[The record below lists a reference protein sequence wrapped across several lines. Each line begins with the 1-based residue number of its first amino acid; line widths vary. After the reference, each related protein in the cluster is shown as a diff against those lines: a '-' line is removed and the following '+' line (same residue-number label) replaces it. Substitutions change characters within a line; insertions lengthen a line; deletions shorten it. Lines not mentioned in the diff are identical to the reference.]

1 MKRLFTKTGIW
12 LLGGAAVIFCLTPV
26 SLDHSLSTWG
36 WLLILGGFTGYFAF
50 FCYAQALKRLGL
62 VRTAVL
68 CYLEPILSTIWV
80 WLFWDEFFSPLGWAG
95 SALVLAAV
103 FWLNMDKSRAAS

>member
-1 MKRLFTKTGIW
+1 MPS
-12 LLGGAAVIFCLTPV
+12 C
-26 SLDHSLSTWG
+26 
-36 WLLILGGFTGYFAF
+36 GFTGYFAF

>member
-1 MKRLFTKTGIW
+1 MTFKTPILCLA
-12 LLGGAAVIFCLTPV
+12 LLGACT
-26 SLDHSLSTWG
+26 S
-36 WLLILGGFTGYFAF
+36 YFAYL
-50 FCYAQALKRLGL
+50 CYGLALKRIGL
-62 VRTAVL
+62 VRAAVT
-68 CYLEPILSTIWV
+68 CYLEPVLSTLWV